1 MHRPGQLPAV
11 QRIAQILFAMGLVV
25 AAVLGIAPAQ
35 AAKRGG
41 VLSFAV
47 VAEPPN
53 YDCHGS
59 TTFGVL
65 HPVGP
70 HYSTLIKYV
79 GDWKDMR
86 IVPDAAESWS
96 STPDGLTFTFKLRQN
111 VKFHDGSPMTSA
123 DVKATYDRIINP
135 PEGVLSA
142 RRALYEDISAVEA
155 PDPYTIVFRFSK
167 PNASALDGFASP
179 WNCIYSAA
187 RLKENPRYPETK
199 IMGTGAFSFVEH
211 VKGQSWEG
219 KRFDGY
225 FNAEQPYLDGFKAFF
240 VKSSGLA
247 TGIIGGQFDI
257 EFRGLTPSDRD
268 QIVDKLKD
276 NAVVLEG
283 PWSASLMLTINAR
296 KKPFDDIRVRQ
307 ALTLAMDR
315 WGVAPAMARISLM
328 KYVGGFTRPGY
339 VHALSD
345 AELEV
350 LPGYGRDIA
359 KAREEAKRL
368 LREAGVS
375 DLKINF
381 LNRNVGQPYT
391 AAGIYSIDQWAK
403 IGIQA
408 EHKQLETKLF
418 YDALGRGDFDVAI
431 DFITDHGDDPNLQYV
446 HVVSAAMQ
454 SPMSYS
460 QHPDKKIDE
469 LFERQ
474 KRAIDPVERRKLTRE
489 FEQYS
494 IAQAYN
500 IMLFWWQRIVV
511 HNKRVKGWQLTPSH
525 YLGNDLTTVWLDQ

>member
-1 MHRPGQLPAV
+1 MRRLMHVLASAGLAT
-11 QRIAQILFAMGLVV
+11 FAVV
-25 AAVLGIAPAQ
+25 AGASAQGSDKAP
-35 AAKRGG
+35 KRGG
-41 VLSFAV
+41 ILNFAV
-47 VAEPPN
+47 VAEPPS
-53 YDCHGS
+53 YDCHAS
-59 TTFGVL
+59 TTFGVS
-65 HPVGP
+65 HPVSP
-70 HYSTLIKYV
+70 HYSTLLKYT

-86 IVPDAAESWS
+86 IEPDVASSWS
-96 STPDGLTFTFKLRQN
+96 SSADGLTFTFKLRQD

-135 PEGVLSA
+135 QEGVVSA
-142 RRALYEDISAVEA
+142 RRALYEDITAVEA
-155 PDPYTIVFRFSK
+155 PDDYTVVFRFK
-167 PNASALDGFASP
+167 APNASALDGFASP

-187 RLKENPRYPETK
+187 KLKENPRYPETK
-199 IMGTGAFSFVEH
+199 IMGTGAFTFVEH

-225 FNAEQPYLDGFKAFF
+225 FKPGQPYIDGYKAFF

-247 TGIIGGQFDI
+247 TGIIGNQFDI
-257 EFRGLTPSDRD
+257 EFRGLTPGDRD
-268 QIVDKLKD
+268 QIVEKMKD

-315 WGVAPAMARISLM
+315 WGTAPAMARISLM

-339 VHALSD
+339 VHALTD
-345 AELEV
+345 AELEA
-350 LPGYGRDIA
+350 LPGYGRDVA

-368 LREAGVS
+368 LKEAGVGS
-375 DLKINF
+375 LKINF

-391 AAGIYSIDQWAK
+391 AAGIYAIDQWNK
-403 IGIQA
+403 IGI
-408 EHKQLETKLF
+408 ETDHKQLETKLF

-446 HVVSAAMQ
+446 HVLSAAMQ

-460 QHPDKKIDE
+460 QHGDKKIDE

-474 KRAIDPVERRKLTRE
+474 KRALDPAERKKLTRE

-494 IAQAYN
+494 ISQAYN

-511 HNKRVKGWQLTPSH
+511 HNKRVNGWKLTPSH
-525 YLGNDLTTVWLDQ
+525 YLGNDLTDVWLDR

>member
-1 MHRPGQLPAV
+1 MRRMMLLLGLTGLAT
-11 QRIAQILFAMGLVV
+11 LFVSPEA
-25 AAVLGIAPAQ
+25 ISQAP
-35 AAKRGG
+35 KRGG
-41 VLSFAV
+41 TLNFAV
-47 VAEPPN
+47 VAEPPS
-53 YDCHGS
+53 YDCHAS

-70 HYSTLIKYV
+70 HYSTLLRYE

-86 IVPDAAESWS
+86 IVPDVAESWS
-96 STPDGLTFTFKLRQN
+96 AAPDGLTFTFKLRRD
-111 VKFHDGSPMTSA
+111 VRFHDGSPMTSA

-135 PEGVLSA
+135 TEGVISA
-142 RRALYEDISAVEA
+142 RRALYEDITAVEV
-155 PDPYTIVFRFSK
+155 PDAHTVVFRFK
-167 PNASALDGFASP
+167 APNASALDGFASP

-225 FNAEQPYLDGFKAFF
+225 FKPGQPYLDGYKAFF

-257 EFRGLTPSDRD
+257 EFRGLTPADRD
-268 QIVDKLKD
+268 QIVDKMKD
-276 NAVVLEG
+276 KAVVLEG

-296 KKPFDDIRVRQ
+296 KKPFDDVRVRQ
-307 ALTLAMDR
+307 ALSLAIDR
-315 WGVAPAMARISLM
+315 WGGAPAMARISLM

-339 VHALSD
+339 LHALSD
-345 AELEV
+345 AELEA

-359 KAREEAKRL
+359 KSREEAKRL
-368 LREAGVS
+368 LKEAGVGN
-375 DLKINF
+375 LKINF

-391 AAGIYSIDQWAK
+391 AAGIYSIDQWNK
-403 IGIQA
+403 IGVET
-408 EHKQLETKLF
+408 EHKLLETKLF
-418 YDALGRGDFDVAI
+418 YEALARGDFDVAI
-431 DFITDHGDDPNLQYV
+431 DFITDHADDPNMQYV

-460 QHPDKKIDE
+460 QHGNTRIDE

-474 KRAIDPVERRKLTRE
+474 KRAIDPTERKKLTRE

-500 IMLFWWQRIVV
+500 VMLFWWQRIVV
-511 HNKRVKGWQLTPSH
+511 HNQRIKGWRLTPSH
-525 YLGNDLTTVWLDQ
+525 YLGNDLTDVWLDQ

>member
-1 MHRPGQLPAV
+1 MQAV
-11 QRIAQILFAMGLVV
+11 LRIAQIATLTGLI
-25 AAVLGIAPAQ
+25 AAAPVTPAQ
-35 AAKRGG
+35 AVERGG
-41 VLSFAV
+41 VLNFAV

-65 HPVGP
+65 HPVSP
-70 HYSTLIKYV
+70 HYSTLVKYV
-79 GDWKDMR
+79 GDWKGMR
-86 IVPDAAESWS
+86 IAPDVAESWS
-96 STPDGLTFTFKLRQN
+96 STPDGLTFTFKLRRN
-111 VKFHDGSPMTSA
+111 VRFHDGSPMTSA

-155 PDPYTIVFRFSK
+155 PDPYTVVFRFTH

-187 RLKENPRYPETK
+187 KLKENARYPESK
-199 IMGTGAFSFVEH
+199 IMGTGAFTFVEH

-225 FNAEQPYLDGFKAFF
+225 FNADQPYLDGFKAYF
-240 VKSSGLA
+240 VKSNALA
-247 TGIIGGQFDI
+247 TGIIGGQFDV
-257 EFRGLTPSDRD
+257 EFRGLTPADRD

-276 NAVVLEG
+276 NVVVLEG
-283 PWSASLMLTINAR
+283 PWSASLMLTVNAR
-296 KKPFDDIRVRQ
+296 KAPFDDVRVRQ
-307 ALTLAMDR
+307 ALSMAIDR
-315 WGVAPAMARISLM
+315 WGGAPAMARISLM

-339 VHALSD
+339 VYALTED
-345 AELEV
+345 ELKA

-359 KAREEAKRL
+359 KSREEAKRL
-368 LREAGVS
+368 LQEAGVS
-375 DLKINF
+375 NLKINF
-381 LNRNVGQPYT
+381 INRNVGQPYT
-391 AAGIYSIDQWAK
+391 AAGIYSIDQWSK
-403 IGIQA
+403 IGVQA

-418 YDALGRGDFDVAI
+418 YDALARGDFDVAI
-431 DFITDHGDDPNLQYV
+431 DFITDHADDPNLQYV
-446 HVVSAAMQ
+446 HVVSAAMR

-460 QHPDKKIDE
+460 QHSDSKIDE

-474 KRAIDPVERRKLTRE
+474 KRAIDPIERKKLTRE
-489 FEQYS
+489 FEQYA
-494 IAQAYN
+494 IAQSYN

-525 YLGNDLTTVWLDQ
+525 YLGNDLTTVWLNQ